1 METNGTSWTG
11 VTNQMMNSWTEM
23 GTQTWKNWMNL
34 MGTMAP
40 KSEPASGFEAI
51 AQRYSENQQLLFR
64 LLRLSFNTWQEMMPK
79 VTAGESWQEAMQNYT
94 AQIRSQLDD
103 FSAGVAKSTQ
113 DVNELWQLY
122 LKETQRFS
130 QLWLNAI
137 GSSVAPLSQAAV
149 SGSTEPWIE
158 LNNLYWNLL
167 YEESFGS
174 LMQSPLLGPTREFN
188 GKQLRAFDAWAKLYR
203 AGLDYQVVLAD
214 VQVRS
219 LEALMQDLVT
229 RAEKGDAIKDW
240 RQFQQVWGVIADD
253 VFEKAFCDEEN
264 LKVRGRYLNALNTY
278 RIHQQELMELWMKAL
293 NIPSRSEIDEL
304 HKTVYEL
311 RKELKQLRKTVA
323 QYESKM
329 GAATEPVPE
338 APTEQKPASAPTDE
352 KPVPKSRRSPKPDTP

>member
-40 KSEPASGFEAI
+40 KSEPTTGFEAI

-64 LLRLSFNTWQEMMPK
+64 LLRLSFTTWQEMMPK

-94 AQIRSQLDD
+94 AQIRSQLDE
-103 FSAGVAKSTQ
+103 FSTGATKTTQ

-122 LKETQRFS
+122 LKETQKFS

-219 LEALMQDLVT
+219 LEALMQDLVA

-338 APTEQKPASAPTDE
+338 TPTEQKPASTPADE
-352 KPVPKSRRSPKPDTP
+352 KSVPKSRRSPKPDTP